1 MSGPGNSSGTS
12 QPARAAAPSDPLLPV
27 TTPRPMAPNP
37 VKRTG
42 SSTGAGGASAVRYR
56 IITPPNVVGRATPNT
71 SPHLSPSLAATRVL
85 PAGGGGGGGLSPL
98 SPIGPAGFGTFAD
111 LPLPPPPPQ
120 FGSGASASRVAQ
132 RTTSSKLAH
141 PTPKTVLLPDSDDGE
156 TSGDDADAEDNGGP
170 STPTRTDA
178 SINPADVPLP
188 AGSRTAS
195 PERIS
200 ADQDDPQQHVRAD
213 TCPTP
218 GEPASW
224 ADGADQPALRESANT
239 LRRQRSFQQQ
249 QHHRTHIQELSS
261 ERARTVAENLPKE
274 DRRWMPRCAAY
285 VTANKYRF
293 AELINF
299 LVTKH
304 KVQVRAYDEC
314 LYAIYPQFCHAPL
327 YATPLPPST
336 PAPASPA
343 VGPPQ
348 STAPTDLRRAKSLS
362 QSHLVDLPTT
372 NPIPAPTAID
382 SVDHL
387 AYAPMA
393 VPPPPSV
400 RPVAPGSEL
409 YDGPIAADNLFSGA
423 SSSNGAAVATVPDP
437 PILPYGEVCLF
448 EYGVVVC
455 WGMTEKEE
463 RWLLR
468 QLRPFHEDRD
478 GTSPSDD
485 TVANDALLDAA
496 DLDDIV
502 QEEFHVQYETRRH
515 GKARLFNDI
524 ITLTNGNHMTKVTIS
539 HGIAQSCK
547 LLQFE
552 VLMETTLERTRG
564 IPKSLAQ
571 TGMVHLSSH
580 EITMLMGQLY
590 RLRMDVNLVSNVL
603 DTPDFFWTEPRWQ
616 PLYRAVQ
623 KYLEIT
629 QRASTLNLRASVLS
643 DLLDMLSSHTTSSKM
658 DYLTYVIIILIAVDV
673 VVLLGEIVMKA
684 IKIGI

>member
-1 MSGPGNSSGTS
+1 MSGPGHASSTGQS
-12 QPARAAAPSDPLLPV
+12 ARTTAPSDPLLPV
-27 TTPRPMAPNP
+27 TTPRPTAPSAA
-37 VKRTG
+37 KRTG
-42 SSTGAGGASAVRYR
+42 SSSTIGAGGASAVRYR

-71 SPHLSPSLAATRVL
+71 SPHLSPSPAAARVL
-85 PAGGGGGGGLSPL
+85 PGSGGGMSPL

-120 FGSGASASRVAQ
+120 FGSGGGVASRVAQ

-156 TSGDDADAEDNGGP
+156 LSGDDADDEDLGP
-170 STPTRTDA
+170 GTPTRA
-178 SINPADVPLP
+178 EAGINPADVPLP
-188 AGSRTAS
+188 AASRTAS
-195 PERIS
+195 PERAS
-200 ADQDDPQQHVRAD
+200 VEDDAQHVHAD

-218 GEPASW
+218 GEPATW
-224 ADGADQPALRESANT
+224 ADAGDQPPLHESTNT

-293 AELINF
+293 ADLINF

-327 YATPLPPST
+327 YATPLPPAT
-336 PAPASPA
+336 PAPASP
-343 VGPPQ
+343 VVPPQ
-348 STAPTDLRRAKSLS
+348 SSTPTDLRRAKSLS

-372 NPIPAPTAID
+372 VGPD
-382 SVDHL
+382 SVAHL
-387 AYAPMA
+387 AYATMA
-393 VPPPPSV
+393 VPPPPPA

-409 YDGPIAADNLFSGA
+409 YDGPVTADNLFTGA
-423 SSSNGAAVATVPDP
+423 SSSNGATAATSPDP

-485 TVANDALLDAA
+485 AAADEALLDPA
-496 DLDDIV
+496 DLEDIV

>member
-1 MSGPGNSSGTS
+1 MPGPGNSSGTS
-12 QPARAAAPSDPLLPV
+12 QSGARATAPSDPLLPV
-27 TTPRPMAPNP
+27 TTPRPSAISAA
-37 VKRTG
+37 KRT
-42 SSTGAGGASAVRYR
+42 SSTSGAGGASAVRYR

-71 SPHLSPSLAATRVL
+71 SPHLSPSLAAARVL
-85 PAGGGGGGGLSPL
+85 PGSGGGMSPL

-120 FGSGASASRVAQ
+120 FGSGGAASRVAQ

-156 TSGDDADAEDNGGP
+156 TSGDDADDEDFGP
-170 STPTRTDA
+170 GTPTRTDA
-178 SINPADVPLP
+178 SVNPADVPLP

-195 PERIS
+195 PERVP
-200 ADQDDPQQHVRAD
+200 AEDDTQQHVRND
-213 TCPTP
+213 TCSTP
-218 GEPASW
+218 GEPVTW
-224 ADGADQPALRESANT
+224 GDTGNQPPLTESANT

-274 DRRWMPRCAAY
+274 DRRWKPRCAAY
-285 VTANKYRF
+285 ATANKYRF
-293 AELINF
+293 ADLINF

-327 YATPLPPST
+327 YATPLPPAT
-336 PAPASPA
+336 PTPASPA

-348 STAPTDLRRAKSLS
+348 STTPTDLRRAKSLS

-372 NPIPAPTAID
+372 TIPAPTAID

-393 VPPPPSV
+393 VPPPPPT

-409 YDGPIAADNLFSGA
+409 YDGPVTVDNLFSGA
-423 SSSNGAAVATVPDP
+423 AASSSSATAATTPDP

-485 TVANDALLDAA
+485 ALLDPA